1 MLNFLLGDRIA
12 KACSDSWYLDGW
24 TGRMNTLVVVLSV
37 ALSVG
42 GGFVKFIQAII

>member
-12 KACSDSWYLDGW
+12 EACGASWYLDGW
-24 TGRMNTLVVVLSV
+24 AGRMNTLVVVLSV

-42 GGFVKFIQAII
+42 GGFIKFIQAIV